1 MPGNSG
7 DKPWPFFWMVK
18 KKLHLSEEFFSVT
31 SNHSG
36 GDFLKVTAWQLGSFH
51 PSGNNDRDFGALDL
65 SVVFWKTSPV
75 WFPSLATLPSLK
87 SIKPATRHNFDLM
100 LHGEFWRTFVMG
112 IPKIIY
118 IYIFPPSWQRVPRI
132 SYDFGLN
139 FWTHL
144 AYAKSILSS
153 SSSCKTHHRQATM
166 SSSRK
171 VTIRGTIRCSRA
183 QTLKQ
188 SLVSRLF
195 YGGDPQR
202 IAMVFA
208 MSHHQT
214 PGWLTDM
221 IHKIIHQHFVCD
233 AKKSIKYIYL
243 LIIYDPMKS
252 DECTNIHDQKNKHF
266 LILPFTASAFV
277 EKHHLRWCW

>member
-1 MPGNSG
+1 MPKDITIWFYQLPISKNTIFICLAILEINRDLFLG
-7 DKPWPFFWMVK
+7 WWK

-118 IYIFPPSWQRVPRI
+118 IFPPSWQRVPRI

-153 SSSCKTHHRQATM
+153 SSSCKTHHRQATCLPVAK
-166 SSSRK
+166 S
-171 VTIRGTIRCSRA
+171 
-183 QTLKQ
+183 Q
-188 SLVSRLF
+188 SEVRSDVLE
-195 YGGDPQR
+195 
-202 IAMVFA
+202 
-208 MSHHQT
+208 
-214 PGWLTDM
+214 
-221 IHKIIHQHFVCD
+221 HKRWSNHLWAGYSMEV
-233 AKKSIKYIYL
+233 
-243 LIIYDPMKS
+243 
-252 DECTNIHDQKNKHF
+252 
-266 LILPFTASAFV
+266 ILN
-277 EKHHLRWCW
+277 ELRWFLQCHIIKLQDD